1 MVDIEKLKK
10 GLENSEKTLKN
21 LNNLAKYPYF
31 STFWGWGEETSKK
44 NTKKPSKYPYLS
56 KSISKRKEPFWY
68 FYAFLLC
75 TDSKP

>member
-21 LNNLAKYPYF
+21 LNNFAKYPYF
-31 STFWGWGEETSKK
+31 STFWGGGEENSKK

-56 KSISKRKEPFWY
+56 KSVTRRKEHFWS
-68 FYAFLLC
+68 FLVLLVF
-75 TDSKP
+75 TNSKT